1 MDCITIVYTFAI
13 QNKLMKIT
21 IELTEAEVKGL
32 KSYFKDVDDVKA
44 DKDYI
49 KQHIQG
55 IVTGTLNAPQ
65 EAVSDY
71 INQFNLQS

>member
-1 MDCITIVYTFAI
+1 
-13 QNKLMKIT
+13 MKIT

-32 KSYFKDVDDVKA
+32 KAYFKDVDDVKA

-55 IVTGTLNAPQ
+55 IVSGTLNAPQ
-65 EAVSDY
+65 ESVSDY
-71 INQFNLQS
+71 IKQYSHEALNR